1 MKTTKDQDQTIKKLT
16 KKGWFNLR
24 QEGTNATM
32 IKGPS
37 YDLSKAVIDQDG
49 TFLVYVK

>member
-1 MKTTKDQDQTIKKLT
+1 MTTKEQNLTIKKLT
-16 KKGWFNLR
+16 EKGWFNLR
-24 QEGTNATM
+24 QEGTSALM

-49 TFLVYVK
+49 TFLVYTK